1 MFHITT
7 DIWILFLPYKLVM
20 SIARPLREKLGIFA
34 IFGLGGIT
42 IVAAIFRLQ
51 FLHNYTVSQDPFFEI
66 VPIHIWS
73 MVEVNVGILCASL
86 PTLRPLVSEAQR
98 SRTREIRGFT
108 IESKTKEKNGT
119 IGTLATSGTIAIG
132 IGTTIRGSFYRPP
145 VPPKSPSYTNTL
157 SPTYSGKSSPTYS
170 EDDSKSLEYDLERN
184 NQRLAAPGPKK
195 LALLR
200 RDENGIFRPERVYRK
215 Q

>member
-1 MFHITT
+1 
-7 DIWILFLPYKLVM
+7 M

-42 IVAAIFRLQ
+42 IIAAIFRLQ

-73 MVEVNVGILCASL
+73 MVEVNIGILCASL
-86 PTLRPLVSEAQR
+86 PTLRPLFSRAQR
-98 SRTREIRGFT
+98 IRTREMKGFT
-108 IESKTKEKNGT
+108 IENKSGAKNGT

-132 IGTTIRGSFYRPP
+132 IGATIRGSWRPP
-145 VPPKSPSYTNTL
+145 VPPKSPSYTSTL
-157 SPTYSGKSSPTYS
+157 SPTYSGKLSPVYS
-170 EDDSKSLEYDLERN
+170 ESDSDSKSLEYDLERN
-184 NQRLAAPGPKK
+184 VQRLSPPGPKR

-200 RDENGIFRPERVYRK
+200 RDENGIFRPERVHQR